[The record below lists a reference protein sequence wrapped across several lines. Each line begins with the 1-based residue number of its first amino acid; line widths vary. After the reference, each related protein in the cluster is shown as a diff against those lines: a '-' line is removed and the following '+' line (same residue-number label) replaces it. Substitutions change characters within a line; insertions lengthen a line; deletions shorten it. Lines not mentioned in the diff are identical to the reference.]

1 MVLRFFSSLNC
12 GFGLLNSLGTI
23 SKFPGTIFE
32 FLRTFLTDF
41 PGLFLILK
49 GIYRD
54 FENSQ
59 RRRLAHST
67 KNPAEDFDPGIYA
80 SQKTSL
86 SGRRQKHAE
95 PTGAKLIV
103 DPL

>member
-1 MVLRFFSSLNC
+1 M
-12 GFGLLNSLGTI
+12 
-23 SKFPGTIFE
+23 FE

-49 GIYRD
+49 VIYQD

-80 SQKTSL
+80 SQKTSHFL
-86 SGRRQKHAE
+86 GEGKNMLNPRERN
-95 PTGAKLIV
+95 L
-103 DPL
+103 L

>member
-1 MVLRFFSSLNC
+1 M
-12 GFGLLNSLGTI
+12 
-23 SKFPGTIFE
+23 FE

-49 GIYRD
+49 GIYQD

-67 KNPAEDFDPGIYA
+67 KNPAEDRSGDIRFAEDFA
-80 SQKTSL
+80 L